1 MKNTILVSFLLTFV
15 CSVSAQVSSG
25 PHRHYLEVGV
35 MAGIFNYS
43 GDLSERHIEWRQS
56 RPAYGIF
63 SRYHLSQSFILKAQ
77 AVSGQIYADD
87 KYSTG
92 HRDRKFRV
100 SGPVHEL
107 SLVLEYAPLHFGFE
121 NSEGKQY
128 YFFPYVFGGI
138 GGAYAKTKLE
148 YYGSPEDMANY
159 IREPL
164 PEGGKEQR
172 SFICMP
178 IGGGLRFNLDRRMTL
193 GLEGGLRPVF
203 SDLLDG
209 VSKNGNP
216 AFNDWY
222 YFVGFTASYYLG
234 HPWQIKE

>member
-1 MKNTILVSFLLTFV
+1 MKNIIFAGFILTMVYPL
-15 CSVSAQVSSG
+15 SAQVGSG
-25 PHRHYLEVGV
+25 TRRHYLEVGV
-35 MAGIFNYS
+35 MAGISNYS
-43 GDLSERHIEWRQS
+43 GDLTERDIELRQS
-56 RPAYGIF
+56 RPAFGVF

-77 AVSGQIYADD
+77 LLSGRIYGDD
-87 KYSTG
+87 QYSTG
-92 HRDRKFRV
+92 HRERKFRV
-100 SGPVHEL
+100 NGPFQEA

-138 GGAYAKTKLE
+138 GGTYANTKLE

-159 IREPL
+159 VREPL

-172 SFICMP
+172 SFICAPM
-178 IGGGLRFNLDRRMTL
+178 GGGLRFNLDRRMTL

-216 AFNDWY
+216 AYNDWY